1 MSGDEQFE
9 DNGIEFYHQIKSRNR
24 KSKIETV
31 KDKQSP
37 KKDNLKNKKQ
47 TKKKQERKN
56 KVLGII
62 LGLSSCF
69 Y

>member
-31 KDKQSP
+31 KEKQSP
-37 KKDNLKNKKQ
+37 KKDNLKDKKQKTKKNKKGK
-47 TKKKQERKN
+47 TKFWE
-56 KVLGII
+56 
-62 LGLSSCF
+62 
-69 Y
+69 